1 MTQTKGVITKR
12 MANKKD
18 FNITGTGGK
27 VANIPTPIP
36 NAVINTPIA
45 PKPNGRVEPPLEEFT
60 VKELKAIAKA
70 DKVEINSKMNKA
82 ALVEAIRNH
91 RNNG

>member
-27 VANIPTPIP
+27 VVAN
-36 NAVINTPIA
+36 VD
-45 PKPNGRVEPPLEEFT
+45 PKPIISEPPLEEFT
-60 VKELKAIAKA
+60 VKKLKAIAKA
-70 DKVEINSKMNKA
+70 DKVMVNSKMNKA